1 MLKGWAKHLLLAREK
16 TIGDDF
22 QLVPASDDASFRRY
36 FRASAAGD
44 EGMLMSRKYVFV
56 DAPPTHENNQAFLQ
70 IRDLLAAAG
79 VAESEV
85 ANICVSPSMPS
96 KVGGA
101 YMPLQN
107 HGSSLASS
115 ALKSLLATQSISAA
129 DLICGSALEL
139 IALQVIRLV
148 NSMLLETVASRI
160 FLKCGNMCW
169 RQ

>member
-1 MLKGWAKHLLLAREK
+1 
-16 TIGDDF
+16 
-22 QLVPASDDASFRRY
+22 
-36 FRASAAGD
+36 
-44 EGMLMSRKYVFV
+44 
-56 DAPPTHENNQAFLQ
+56 
-70 IRDLLAAAG
+70 
-79 VAESEV
+79 
-85 ANICVSPSMPS
+85 
-96 KVGGA
+96 
-101 YMPLQN
+101 MPLQN
-107 HGSSLASS
+107 HGSSLASP